1 MKRASQKQI
10 DYINAICE
18 ELNIDKPEN
27 LSMHSA
33 SIFISSNVNAFK
45 KAKMRE
51 KMKTKI
57 IHRNNV
63 DEQPELFARGRR
75 GLKHITLEQSI
86 DNVRKAIIYS
96 KFIRKQK

>member
-1 MKRASQKQI
+1 MATLKQLKFI
-10 DYINAICE
+10 DAICS

-27 LSMHSA
+27 LSMRSA
-33 SIFISSNVNAFK
+33 SIFISSNVDAFK

-57 IHRNNV
+57 IHLNNV
-63 DEQPELFARGRR
+63 DEQFEFFARGRR
-75 GLKHITLEQSI
+75 GLKHITLEQSV
-86 DNVRKAIIYS
+86 DNVRKSIIDS

>member
-1 MKRASQKQI
+1 VATLKQLKF
-10 DYINAICE
+10 INAICE

-27 LSMHSA
+27 LSMRNA

-63 DEQPELFARGRR
+63 DEQPKFFARGIR
-75 GLKHITLEQSI
+75 GRSE
-86 DNVRKAIIYS
+86 
-96 KFIRKQK
+96 